1 MIYYNIDTTE
11 NGYNSLTGE
20 VKSLAEL
27 KSILVK
33 NDVIPDF
40 VGYLSIGIP
49 DTSICICAEKGLGF
63 YVGIT
68 DSEDIHLSLGNK
80 DLLSEVVDVWGDGL
94 YISKGLF
101 IPVHL
106 ACQKDCLYLFIL
118 HGKRLKN
125 TSIFKNY
132 VQRLIG
138 LLLMTFPKKVTS

>member
-40 VGYLSIGIP
+40 VGYLSIGVP
-49 DTSICICAEKGLGF
+49 DTSICICTEKGLGF

-106 ACQKDCLYLFIL
+106 AWKAIEEYINFQKLCAEVNWITPDDIPEEGNFIA
-118 HGKRLKN
+118 
-125 TSIFKNY
+125 
-132 VQRLIG
+132 V
-138 LLLMTFPKKVTS
+138 

>member
-20 VKSLAEL
+20 VNELAEL
-27 KSILVK
+27 KSILMK
-33 NDVIPDF
+33 NGVVPDC

-49 DTSICICAEKGLGF
+49 NTSICICAEKGLGF

-68 DSEDIHLSLGNK
+68 DSEDLHLSLGDK

-101 IPVHL
+101 IPVYL
-106 ACQKDCLYLFIL
+106 AWKAIEEYINFQKLCAEVNWITPDEIPEEGNFIE
-118 HGKRLKN
+118 
-125 TSIFKNY
+125 
-132 VQRLIG
+132 
-138 LLLMTFPKKVTS
+138 